1 MKKIIMSLIFSV
13 IMLTGTM
20 STVSATE
27 KTDKT
32 EVSASELSDE
42 EIVTLINQ
50 FIEAED
56 IPRAY
61 ASIRRN
67 GEIPNIIL
75 SLNGDTLKNTFM
87 SSISDFM
94 DEKNID
100 RTKIFTIS
108 NAVAYKYWFR
118 DVNGDDVVSVRDCAY
133 IANALAYNMEVSSR
147 ADFNLDDDINVR
159 DVAILAKEL
168 A

>member
-1 MKKIIMSLIFSV
+1 MKKIIMLLISFV
-13 IMLTGTM
+13 IMLTGTV
-20 STVSATE
+20 STVSANE
-27 KTDKT
+27 NTD
-32 EVSASELSDE
+32 VSASELSDE

-56 IPRAY
+56 IPKAY
-61 ASIRRN
+61 ASIRGN

-75 SLNGDTLKNTFM
+75 SLDGDTLKNTFM
-87 SSISDFM
+87 SLISDFM

-100 RTKIFTIS
+100 QTKIFAIS

-133 IANALAYNMEVSSR
+133 IANALAYNMEVGSR
-147 ADFNLDDDINVR
+147 ADFNLDGDINVR
-159 DVAILAKEL
+159 DAATLAKEL